1 MTRVAN
7 LAQNR
12 LIQHVI
18 LNTQERIQD
27 RQLQISTL
35 QKSQNYAGIAG
46 DSNRLV
52 TLEASGKRIDGF
64 LNDNNFVQL
73 RMETTL
79 NSISSVKS
87 SLKDVKSLLFDI
99 LDDGALPDGVNKN
112 DITDIKMAEVK
123 DFLNVQVNGRYI
135 FAGSKTDQQPVVP
148 GDLNSAPNFDT
159 NFDTTSEPSFYYQG
173 DDVTM
178 KARIEEGVTLNY
190 GATAAD
196 PGFEKLIRVI
206 RIIHSTSLSDANATQ
221 KFQKALD
228 LLNSAET
235 DLSSLELNVG
245 TKLQQL
251 DTTNKTLTDNKNF
264 IDGVTSDLEGA
275 NTFQAVAEL
284 QQDQS
289 MLEAS
294 YNTLVRLSRLT
305 LNDFLSG

>member
-12 LIQHVI
+12 LIQHTI

-35 QKSQNYAGIAG
+35 QKSQNYAGIAS

-52 TLEASGKRIDGF
+52 TLEASRKRVEEF
-64 LNDNNFVQL
+64 LNGNNFVQL
-73 RMETTL
+73 RMESTL
-79 NSISSVKS
+79 NSISSIKS
-87 SLKDVKSLLFDI
+87 SLDDVRSLLFDI
-99 LDDGALPDGVNKN
+99 LDDGALPNGLSKD
-112 DITDIKMAEVK
+112 DLTDIKMAEIK
-123 DFLNVQVNGRYI
+123 DFLNTKVNGRYI

-148 GDLNSAPNFDT
+148 GDLTTAPTFDASY
-159 NFDTTSEPSFYYQG
+159 NTTAEPSFYYQG
-173 DDVTM
+173 DDATM

-196 PGFEKLIRVI
+196 PGFEKLIRVV
-206 RIIHSTSLSDANATQ
+206 RIIRSTSLTDPNATQ
-221 KFQKALD
+221 KFQNALD
-228 LLNSAET
+228 LLNTADT

-245 TKLQQL
+245 SKLQQL
-251 DTTNKTLTDNKNF
+251 DTTNKTLKDNKNF
-264 IDGVTSDLEGA
+264 IDGVVSDLESA
-275 NTFQAVAEL
+275 NTFEAVSEL

-294 YNTLVRLSRLT
+294 YNTLVRLSHLT
-305 LNDFLSG
+305 LNDFLRG